1 MTPGAATGDWAA
13 LREAGDVVA
22 AMAGVEPVESPDLAA
37 LMRSAPEWR
46 RELAERTIE
55 TIAAAMGPGIEGL
68 WAIAARGAEPRPAAL
83 ALWHEF
89 ARARD
94 DLFMYMALN
103 DEPEQR
109 SA

>member
-1 MTPGAATGDWAA
+1 MSPGAATANWAA

-22 AMAGVEPVESPDLAA
+22 ALAGVDPVESPDLPAM
-37 LMRSAPEWR
+37 MRNAPKWR

-55 TIAAAMGPGIEGL
+55 TIAAAMRPGIQGL
-68 WAIAARGAEPRPAAL
+68 WAIAGRGAEPRPAAL
-83 ALWHEF
+83 ALWREF
-89 ARARD
+89 TRARD
-94 DLFMYMALN
+94 DLLALMSLD